1 MSVKILNE
9 NNPKYNS
16 FYIYTY
22 INDIIEKKNDNL
34 DLNIIFDQSI
44 LMKYIFRE
52 SNPRRINNFELL
64 LWIPFSYGL
73 EFMFEKMIDYY
84 YDNNNNNNV
93 YYIKYSKSLIKID
106 FDSLCKRYLNYNQY
120 LLYETNN
127 MNNIKYSSMIY
138 RKLLLNLV
146 LFMEREY
153 LVNNNDNNN
162 NQENKRTVII
172 IQHWHYVNISR
183 NILRDIFI
191 PIAFT
196 KWYENY
202 SFYDYICIKNDNNN
216 VKNILYKTFY
226 EAVLNCNNNSN
237 NNSIEI
243 IDKEIEKVVRKYTL
257 KLFYKL

>member
-22 INDIIEKKNDNL
+22 INDIIEKKYD
-34 DLNIIFDQSI
+34 DIIFDKSI
-44 LMKYIFRE
+44 LLNYIFRE

-64 LWIPFSYGL
+64 LWTPFPNCL
-73 EFMFEKMIDYY
+73 EFMFAKMIDHYY
-84 YDNNNNNNV
+84 YDKNNNKNI
-93 YYIKYSKSLIKID
+93 YFIEYSKNLIKID
-106 FDSLCKRYLNYNQY
+106 FDSLCKRYLNYNHY
-120 LLYETNN
+120 LVYKNNFETLP
-127 MNNIKYSSMIY
+127 MLY

-153 LVNNNDNNN
+153 LVNDDDNNN
-162 NQENKRTVII
+162 NQENKRMVII
-172 IQHWHYVNISR
+172 IQLWHHVNISR
-183 NILRDIFI
+183 NILREIFI

-202 SFYDYICIKNDNNN
+202 SFYDYICIMNNTN
-216 VKNILYKTFY
+216 VKDILYKTFY
-226 EAVLNCNNNSN
+226 EAVLNCNNN

-243 IDKEIEKVVRKYTL
+243 INNEIEKVVRKYTL
-257 KLFYKL
+257 KLFYKLEFIH